1 MFFFFTI
8 FFNYFIINIGGKM
21 KRVTIL
27 ALHLGFGGIERAIS
41 DLANSLVN
49 DYLVEI
55 VSTYK
60 VCDKPVNRLDRK
72 VKVTYLTELKPNKNE
87 FKTALKKFKFIS
99 AFKEGRKSLEILK
112 LKKDLMIDY
121 IKNCDS
127 DVIISTRDIHNLWLG
142 MYAREGVLKIGWEHN
157 HHHGNMKYA
166 KKIIESCSNLDYL
179 VLVSK
184 DLTNFYKDKVN
195 AKCIYIPNLVEKSSV
210 QSDLKGKNLVSIGR
224 FSHEKGFLDL
234 IDVFSIIHEK
244 YPDWKLNIIGDGD
257 EREKIVSKIHKYG
270 LDDFVK
276 LPGFLEKSFVDSYLS
291 KSSIY
296 LMSSYTES
304 FGIVLLE
311 AFSFGI
317 PCVAFDSAEGACEI
331 ISNNWDGYLIKDRD
345 KDEMAKR
352 VCNLIENYS
361 RRFIMGQN
369 ALKKSN
375 KYSLEEVRNKW
386 IKIIK

>member
-1 MFFFFTI
+1 
-8 FFNYFIINIGGKM
+8 M

-41 DLANSLVN
+41 DLANSLVD

-72 VKVTYLTELKPNKNE
+72 VKVTYLTDLKPNKVE
-87 FKTALKKFKFIS
+87 FKTALRKFKLIS
-99 AFKEGRKSLEILK
+99 AFKEGKKSIEILK

-184 DLTNFYKDKVN
+184 DLTNFYKDKVS
-195 AKCIYIPNLVEKSSV
+195 AKCVYIPNLVEKSII
-210 QSDLKGKNLVSIGR
+210 QSDLKSKNLVSIGR

-234 IDVFSIIHEK
+234 IDVFSMIHER

-257 EREKIVSKIHKYG
+257 EKDKIVSKIHKYG
-270 LDDFVK
+270 LDDFVN
-276 LPGFLEKSFVDSYLS
+276 LPGFLEKSDVDSYLS

-331 ISNNWDGYLIKDRD
+331 ISNNWDGYLIKNRD
-345 KDEMAKR
+345 MDEMVKR
-352 VCNLIENYS
+352 VCNLIDNYN

-369 ALKKSN
+369 ALKKST
-375 KYSLEEVRNKW
+375 KYSLEEVRSKW